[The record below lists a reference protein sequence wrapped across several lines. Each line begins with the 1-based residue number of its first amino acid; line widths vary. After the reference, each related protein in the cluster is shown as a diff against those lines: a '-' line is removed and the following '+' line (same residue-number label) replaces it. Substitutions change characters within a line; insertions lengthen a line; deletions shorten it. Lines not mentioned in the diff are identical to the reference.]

1 MKFSLDKSENY
12 TVFTLGEEK
21 LNSVVAPELKA
32 EMIGLNTV
40 GVKNIILDL
49 TELKYIDSSG
59 LSAIL
64 IGNRLCQS
72 VGGRLVLT
80 NINEYASKLIRISQ
94 LDSILR
100 SLGSISEAKDL
111 IMMDI
116 LEQEMKGSDQEE

>member
-1 MKFSLDKSENY
+1 
-12 TVFTLGEEK
+12 
-21 LNSVVAPELKA
+21 
-32 EMIGLNTV
+32 MIGLNTV

-64 IGNRLCQS
+64 IGNRLCQTA
-72 VGGRLVLT
+72 GGRLILS

-94 LDSILR
+94 LDSILKTTNT
-100 SLGSISEAKDL
+100 ISEAKDL

-116 LEQEMKGSDQEE
+116 LEQEMKGSDEGEEE

>member
-1 MKFSLDKSENY
+1 MKFALDKSENY
-12 TVFTLGEEK
+12 TVFALGEEK

-64 IGNRLCQS
+64 IGNRLCQTA
-72 VGGRLVLT
+72 GGRLVLT
-80 NINEYASKLIRISQ
+80 NINEYAAKLIRISQ
-94 LDSILR
+94 LDSILKTTPT
-100 SLGSISEAKDL
+100 ISEAKDL

-116 LEQEMKGSDQEE
+116 LEQEMKGSGEEE

>member
-1 MKFSLDKSENY
+1 MKFALDKSENY

-64 IGNRLCQS
+64 IGNRLCQTA
-72 VGGRLVLT
+72 GGRLVLT

-94 LDSILR
+94 LDSILK
-100 SLGSISEAKDL
+100 SANSISEAKDL

-116 LEQEMKGSDQEE
+116 LEQEMKGSDDEE

>member
-12 TVFTLGEEK
+12 TVFTLGEDK

-64 IGNRLCQS
+64 IGNRLCQTA
-72 VGGRLVLT
+72 GGSLFLT
-80 NINEYASKLIRISQ
+80 NINEYAKKLIRISQ

-100 SLGSISEAKDL
+100 TTNTISEAKDL
-111 IMMDI
+111 VMMDV
-116 LEQEMKGSDQEE
+116 LEQEMKSSGEEE